1 MLLSPALLV
10 SLDFLVVG
18 SGLFGATF
26 ARLATDE
33 GYKCLVIDK
42 NPHIAGN
49 CFTRKHG
56 VIDVHEYGPHIFH
69 TSNKEIWNF
78 VNKYATF
85 NSFVNRP
92 KALFSNKLYSL
103 PFCLQTFY
111 ELWGTKTE
119 EEAKKII
126 NSQRYTGEIRNLEDQ
141 ALALVGRD
149 IYETLI
155 KGYTEKQ
162 WGRPAKELPAFI
174 IKRLPLRFTFET
186 NYFNDKYQGIP
197 NQGYTELFLNL
208 LKDIPVKLNVNYL
221 HNRSFWKEQAP
232 TIVYTGGIDEYFDYC
247 YGNLEYRSLR
257 FEHRV
262 LETTSNY
269 QGNAI
274 VNYTNKEVPFTRCIE
289 HKFFSSAQCEE
300 TVITREYPLNH
311 TKDKVPYYP
320 VNTEDNQ
327 ALYKKYSAL
336 ASNESNVYF
345 GGRLAEYKYMDM
357 HVVIESALNKWKK
370 LKKIKQVLF

>member
-1 MLLSPALLV
+1 M

-42 NPHIAGN
+42 NSHIAGN

-69 TSNKEIWNF
+69 TSNKEIWDF

-208 LKDIPVKLNVNYL
+208 LKDIPIKLNVNYL
-221 HNRSFWKEQAP
+221 DNRSFWKEQAP
-232 TIVYTGGIDEYFDYC
+232 TIVYTGGVDEYFDYC
-247 YGNLEYRSLR
+247 YGKLEYRSLR
-257 FEHRV
+257 FEHQV

-357 HVVIESALNKWKK
+357 HVVIESALNKWKR
-370 LKKIKQVLF
+370 LRKIKQVLF